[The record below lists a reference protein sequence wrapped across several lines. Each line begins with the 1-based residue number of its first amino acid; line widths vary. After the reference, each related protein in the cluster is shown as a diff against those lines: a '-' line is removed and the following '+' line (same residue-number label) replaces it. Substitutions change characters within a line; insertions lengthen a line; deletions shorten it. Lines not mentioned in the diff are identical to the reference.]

1 MMSHGRG
8 RAAIHCEHGASVHA
22 TASDERLTNRAH
34 VHVLSPQWGTLY
46 ELTKLDDAAFAD
58 AIERVDSSQRRAY
71 DGRCGNGYTEAFM
84 EDSNIIAAIIAT
96 GIIAKSKRVG
106 AGKLPKVARAATEI
120 YLETLKCL
128 REAEGQRSTGPPEST
143 KRESE
148 KAKKKQQGAPTK

>member
-1 MMSHGRG
+1 M
-8 RAAIHCEHGASVHA
+8 A

-46 ELTKLDDAAFAD
+46 ELT
-58 AIERVDSSQRRAY
+58 IERVDSSQRRAY
-71 DGRCGNGYTEAFM
+71 DGRCVNGYTEASM

-148 KAKKKQQGAPTK
+148 KAKKKQQGAPAK